1 MKRRFRLKK
10 TADFERVRR
19 LGKSFPHPL
28 IVLIVRENEAEN
40 LRVGVA
46 AGRRLGNAV
55 QRNRAKRL
63 IRSSIQAQLNCIKP
77 GHDLLLI
84 ARKPMIE
91 ASFLE
96 VQSAIQYLLQRAN
109 LIGSYDDRQPST

>member
-19 LGKSFPHPL
+19 SGKSFAHPL
-28 IVLIVRENEAEN
+28 IVLIVRENEGEG

-46 AGRRLGNAV
+46 AGRSLGNAV

-63 IRSSIQAQLNCIKP
+63 IRSAIQAQISRITP
-77 GHDLLLI
+77 GFDLLLI
-84 ARKPMIE
+84 ARQPMID
-91 ASFLE
+91 ASFME
-96 VQSAIQYLLQRAN
+96 VQSAIQKLLQRAN
-109 LIGSYDDRQPST
+109 LISSYDDRQSSP